1 MEKAQVP
8 TLFVA
13 PPCLIPA
20 RMRYHAEEILV
31 AAAAADGVLA
41 AQTVKNPRQG
51 MFNVVEDVALQGRAW
66 LRLPM
71 LRLRYQ
77 GVAARWG
84 RICPVDL
91 RCSRLPEERSE

>member
-31 AAAAADGVLA
+31 AAATSDGVLV

-51 MFNVVEDVALQGRAW
+51 MFNVMEDVALQGRAW
-66 LRLPM
+66 RVEGMTDPTT
-71 LRLRYQ
+71 
-77 GVAARWG
+77 GKSEPFTG
-84 RICPVDL
+84 TF
-91 RCSRLPEERSE
+91 PEHAYWTGDA